1 MPTPS
6 LAQQIDELVLEQI
19 RTFKESVTMDDEGIL
34 EYHLRH
40 YQIMTL
46 YKEMDRHRKPG
57 VRSEGSLSCGSL
69 P

>member
-6 LAQQIDELVLEQI
+6 LAQQIEELVLEQV
-19 RTFKESVTMDDEGIL
+19 RTFKESVTMDYEGIL

-46 YKEMDRHRKPG
+46 YKEMDRNRKLG
-57 VRSEGSLSCGSL
+57 ARSEGSLS
-69 P
+69 